1 MKIETARAIQSA
13 TLRTRAYIDDE
24 SLPDRCGGR
33 KHWLVQAMGHG
44 FGSWME
50 GSHGFADVK

>member
-1 MKIETARAIQSA
+1 MS
-13 TLRTRAYIDDE
+13 TRSLKKVKKVLHGEDKK

-44 FGSWME
+44 FGSWIE